1 VASGKLK
8 MSMRIV
14 ERPPD
19 PRFQDEQWGSGSA
32 WYQRAYFE
40 ERVGQEIYR
49 SRRYKTETTV
59 LLVRIPA
66 VSRRAARALYTFVST
81 QLRTIDCAGL
91 MGTGDYGICL
101 PHTPKAGGEVV
112 ARRIRAFMDEYQ
124 PLVGV
129 ASYGPEGTE
138 FQSLFEAADAALT

>member
-1 VASGKLK
+1 

-19 PRFQDEQWGSGSA
+19 PRNQDEHWVAGSP
-32 WYQRAYFE
+32 WYQLAYFE
-40 ERVGQEIYR
+40 ERVGQELYR

-112 ARRIRAFMDEYQ
+112 ASRIRAFMDEYQ

-129 ASYGPEGTE
+129 ASYGQDGAE
-138 FQSLFEAADAALT
+138 FQALFEAADTAAT

>member
-1 VASGKLK
+1 

-14 ERPPD
+14 EGPPD
-19 PRFQDEQWGSGSA
+19 PRNQDEHWVAGLA

-81 QLRTIDCAGL
+81 QLRAIDCAGL

-129 ASYGPEGTE
+129 ASYGQDGTE
-138 FQSLFEAADAALT
+138 FIDLFEAANAGLT